1 LLTKSAK
8 VVVALRRELDSVIG
22 DYDLLKD
29 DNNILLAEHNV
40 LWDHVTSLVSE
51 LAKAKASTAVG
62 IAALKVNVVSIKA
75 HILDDAAAV
84 KKHLVD
90 FEMNLTKDL
99 ANLSEAYE
107 RNIQSINN
115 LCSPIL
121 NDGPSVGDYM
131 RWLAVEIASLPE
143 VFSGINENF
152 ISVAVEGVLVMAS
165 DPVDLA
171 ALQASIADSGADIIP
186 GGRDVQKTAL
196 LQNASIVMGGGG
208 GGCPTLA
215 TNIL

>member
-1 LLTKSAK
+1 
-8 VVVALRRELDSVIG
+8 VIG

-62 IAALKVNVVSIKA
+62 IAALKANVVSIKA
-75 HILDDAAAV
+75 HILDDAAAA

-107 RNIQSINN
+107 RNI
-115 LCSPIL
+115 
-121 NDGPSVGDYM
+121 
-131 RWLAVEIASLPE
+131 
-143 VFSGINENF
+143 
-152 ISVAVEGVLVMAS
+152 
-165 DPVDLA
+165 
-171 ALQASIADSGADIIP
+171 
-186 GGRDVQKTAL
+186 
-196 LQNASIVMGGGG
+196 
-208 GGCPTLA
+208 
-215 TNIL
+215 

>member
-1 LLTKSAK
+1 
-8 VVVALRRELDSVIG
+8 VELDSVIG

-62 IAALKVNVVSIKA
+62 IAALKANVVSTRA
-75 HILDDAAAV
+75 HVLDDAAAV

-107 RNIQSINN
+107 CNIQSING
-115 LCSPIL
+115 LCLPIL
-121 NDGPSVGDYM
+121 NDGPSV
-131 RWLAVEIASLPE
+131 
-143 VFSGINENF
+143 
-152 ISVAVEGVLVMAS
+152 VAVEGVLVMAG

-171 ALQASIADSGADIIP
+171 ALQASTADSGADIIP
-186 GGRDVQKTAL
+186 GG
-196 LQNASIVMGGGG
+196 
-208 GGCPTLA
+208 
-215 TNIL
+215 